1 MSAHYAKLRGPKGED
16 IQVPVG
22 LWIDGELVSS
32 SQNRTF
38 ETTSAVS
45 GETLATLQEGSEAD
59 VDKAVTAAQ
68 KVSGDKFKHDF

>member
-22 LWIDGELVSS
+22 LWIDGQLVSS

-38 ETTSAVS
+38 ETISAVS
-45 GETLATLQEGSEAD
+45 GKTLTTLQEGNEAD
-59 VDKAVTAAQ
+59 VDKAVIAAQ
-68 KVSGDKFKHDF
+68 KVSEYKLK